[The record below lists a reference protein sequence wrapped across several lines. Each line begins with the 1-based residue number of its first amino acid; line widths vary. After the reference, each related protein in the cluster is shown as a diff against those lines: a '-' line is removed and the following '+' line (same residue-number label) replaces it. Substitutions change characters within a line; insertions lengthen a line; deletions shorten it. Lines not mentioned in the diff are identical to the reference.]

1 MKKINYI
8 DYFLVI
14 PIFLFSLIYFYP
26 LDKGMLLERQF
37 SPWDSFY
44 YREIANSFLEGK
56 FVSIMYPF
64 NERVLFPFIIA
75 NFVKII
81 SN

>member
-1 MKKINYI
+1 MKKLII

-26 LDKGMLLERQF
+26 LDKGMLLERCF
-37 SPWDSFY
+37 PHGTLIIERSRIVF
-44 YREIANSFLEGK
+44 EGK

-64 NERVLFPFIIA
+64 NERILFPFIIA
-75 NFVKII
+75 NFVII